1 MKKYE
6 IDTISIC
13 INLLLLTILAGCKT
27 IQYSETER
35 LEASIMK
42 ELPFHVKTLEW
53 TGDPDFTTFRFSC
66 SGYVSTPPD
75 AEINYNGE
83 LLVSR
88 TTVFEKPTHQDE
100 AHIWRNVVVS
110 KKNKRIICVDRFL
123 KEGKTHGYIYVLQT
137 ESKKYPNLGT
147 FHWDVSDSHNI
158 ESVGLIL
165 NDIRQISLKKMF
177 NPKEEQSE

>member
-1 MKKYE
+1 M
-6 IDTISIC
+6 
-13 INLLLLTILAGCKT
+13 
-27 IQYSETER
+27 
-35 LEASIMK
+35 
-42 ELPFHVKTLEW
+42 
-53 TGDPDFTTFRFSC
+53 
-66 SGYVSTPPD
+66 STPPD
-75 AEINYNGE
+75 AAINYNGE

-177 NPKEEQSE
+177 NTKEEQSE